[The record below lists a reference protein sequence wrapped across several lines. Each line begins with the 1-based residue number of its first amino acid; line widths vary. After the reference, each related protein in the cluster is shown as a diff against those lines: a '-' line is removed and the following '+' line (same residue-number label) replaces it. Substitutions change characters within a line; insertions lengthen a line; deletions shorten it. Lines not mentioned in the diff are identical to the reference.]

1 MARTMTDAT
10 AEMLDRWRKHLGE
23 ERPLGL
29 DTEMSR
35 LTLWLVRVNSATLN
49 CIALGPMVCAEASE
63 ANTRQ
68 GKANAN
74 LNVVAILRADILPNK
89 LLDTLSSLLSL

>member
-1 MARTMTDAT
+1 MVEAS
-10 AEMLDRWRKHLGE
+10 WV

-29 DTEMSR
+29 NTEMSR

-49 CIALGPMVCAEASE
+49 RMVLGPLVCAEASE
-63 ANTRQ
+63 ASTRQ

-74 LNVVAILRADILPNK
+74 LNLVAILHADILPNK